1 MFKKLKVI
9 ILYLLFN
16 LYFLFNYKYI
26 IDIIEFVGGTIFV
39 KIFQLFTSFNNFNS
53 NDDFSGTIGS
63 ITKYDNSIKK
73 TLHANI
79 NIKFKDSLLILK
91 NLLEFSKMELP
102 FNFDEYININMEQI
116 DLIKEHHN
124 SIKLKKIFQNIDNV
138 KVINIYYSCSKYHM
152 SDYINGYNIKDFLE
166 IKTNQKYLREI
177 IYLLHLSYYLMLSKN
192 IFHCDWHTGN
202 FLVNV
207 VKEKIVLYILDT
219 GLMGSITDNKHLN
232 KLKTLLST
240 NILYLEPINVIKF
253 LSFINLN
260 KDANINNFIK
270 DSKDIAKKYKIEKN
284 FTYKNSIIE
293 IIKNASKNKLR
304 FQIVVLYMFQG
315 LIFLDGLLIN
325 NDCCFNDILKFS
337 KSNGFYKEIQKA
349 LR

>member
-1 MFKKLKVI
+1 
-9 ILYLLFN
+9 
-16 LYFLFNYKYI
+16 
-26 IDIIEFVGGTIFV
+26 
-39 KIFQLFTSFNNFNS
+39 
-53 NDDFSGTIGS
+53 
-63 ITKYDNSIKK
+63 
-73 TLHANI
+73 
-79 NIKFKDSLLILK
+79 
-91 NLLEFSKMELP
+91 
-102 FNFDEYININMEQI
+102 
-116 DLIKEHHN
+116 
-124 SIKLKKIFQNIDNV
+124 
-138 KVINIYYSCSKYHM
+138 
-152 SDYINGYNIKDFLE
+152 
-166 IKTNQKYLREI
+166 
-177 IYLLHLSYYLMLSKN
+177 MLSKN

-207 VKEKIVLYILDT
+207 VKDKIVLYILDT
-219 GLMGSITDNKHLN
+219 GLIGSITDIKHLN

-293 IIKNASKNKLR
+293 IIKNASKNNLR